1 MKILIL
7 IALFALSSCGTLSPK
22 QDMGEPGAR
31 TTMQELIES
40 SRFDGHDRKKLISAL
55 DDVLVVAD
63 KWAGYSH
70 TDGKVLKTS
79 LGLDILTDKSIVR
92 DAYKQAEDIAAPN
105 WQDLSK
111 VDQDELKLLHSY
123 ITLVENA
130 IWYLVSK
137 GQLDNAANALVTY
150 TRLVKDVST
159 YWPA

>member
-7 IALFALSSCGTLSPK
+7 IALFALSSCGALSPK

-63 KWAGYSH
+63 KWTGYSH
-70 TDGKVLKTS
+70 TNDEVLKAS
-79 LGLDILTDKSIVR
+79 LDILTDKSIVR
-92 DAYKQAEDIAAPN
+92 DAYRQAEDIAAPS

-130 IWYLVSK
+130 IWHLVCK

>member
-7 IALFALSSCGTLSPK
+7 IALFALSSCGALSPK

-55 DDVLVVAD
+55 DDVLAVAD
-63 KWAGYSH
+63 KWAGYSQ
-70 TDGKVLKTS
+70 TDGEVLKAS
-79 LGLDILTDKSIVR
+79 LDILTDKSIVR
-92 DAYKQAEDIAAPN
+92 GAYRQAEDIAAPN

-111 VDQDELKLLHSY
+111 VDQDELKLLHLY

-130 IWYLVSK
+130 IWHLVSK